1 MSNNPLITIL
11 RWLVILAMPFVLGF
25 GMVRAIIAW
34 DYPSFEYARIAPD
47 AYGWTDEQRLE
58 LAHGT
63 LDYMRRTEPAEEVI
77 FMLEDLRLPG
87 TNDPLYNEAE
97 IGHMIDVKNVTD
109 AMTNILIV
117 GGIIVAGGLA
127 FLFLRPETRTLG
139 WKTLMQSGLFTVIAL
154 AAIALFILL
163 AWPIFFEQFHELLFP
178 PGTWTFFYTD
188 SLIRLFPE
196 QFWFD
201 VGVIISVGTLLLG
214 GLVALV
220 GYLGWRSSQRRESA
234 ADSEWTASPAS

>member
-1 MSNNPLITIL
+1 MSSNLLTTVV

-58 LAHGT
+58 LAHAT
-63 LDYMRRTEPAEEVI
+63 LDYMRRSEPAEEVI

-87 TNDPLYNEAE
+87 TDGPLYNPAE

-109 AMTNILIV
+109 GMTTILIIGSLIVV
-117 GGIIVAGGLA
+117 GGLG
-127 FLFLRPETRTLG
+127 FLFLKPETRPLG
-139 WKTLMQSGLFTVIAL
+139 WKTLMQAGLATVIAL

-214 GLVALV
+214 ALMALV
-220 GYLGWRSSQRRESA
+220 GYLGWRRSSRRVAAADTELSTSA
-234 ADSEWTASPAS
+234 AS

>member
-1 MSNNPLITIL
+1 MSNNPLVTVL

-25 GMVRAIIAW
+25 GMVRAVIAW
-34 DYPSFEYARIAPD
+34 DYPAFEYGRIASD

-58 LAHGT
+58 LARGT
-63 LDYMRRTEPAEEVI
+63 LDYMRESAPAEEVI

-87 TNDPLYNEAE
+87 TSDPLYNEAE
-97 IGHMIDVKNVTD
+97 IGHMIDVKHVTD

-117 GGIIVAGGLA
+117 GGIIVVGGLA
-127 FLFLRPETRTLG
+127 FLFLRPETRALG
-139 WKTLMQSGLFTVIAL
+139 WKTLMQAGLFTVIAL

-220 GYLGWRSSQRRESA
+220 GYIGWRRSAQRLSA
-234 ADSEWTASPAS
+234 DDGDLKTATAP